1 MASFSGGPSVQDAS
15 LSTNTALSSST
26 NGTATQATG
35 IDTEASSLSDFVA
48 LTEFLVSAPALNV
61 TQLPNAA
68 TMTYS
73 VIASANSNLA
83 GSTTLQANV
92 IVQTGAAGAGAA
104 AATAR
109 VRIPSNIGVTGR
121 YVGLTAVGANNQA
134 NAAAVSMNLK
144 ALF

>member
-1 MASFSGGPSVQDAS
+1 MASFSGGPNVQDAN
-15 LSTNTALSSST
+15 LSTNTALSAST

-35 IDTEASSLSDFVA
+35 IDTEASTLSDFVA
-48 LTEFLVSAPALNV
+48 LTEFLVSAPALNT

-68 TMTYS
+68 TMTYA

-83 GSTTLQANV
+83 GSTTIQSSV
-92 IVQTGAAGAGAA
+92 IVQTGAGGNGAA

-109 VRIPSNIGVTGR
+109 VRLPTNIGVTGR
-121 YVGLTAVGANNQA
+121 YIGLTAVGAASSGNCS
-134 NAAAVSMNLK
+134 AATMNLK